1 MKALRQPLRS
11 FKFDLKRGLDWPGA
25 DQSSWRYFLTILLLR
40 INLSAIF

>member
-11 FKFDLKRGLDWPGA
+11 FKFDLKRGHDWSGD
-25 DQSSWRYFLTILLLR
+25 DQSLWRYFLTILLLR